1 MKKWVMC
8 LGLFTVGMAFIGC
21 ATHLQEANTRQVDIG
36 FGVVEGTKGYQQF
49 QEDLMTRNDAV
60 RKVRGQVHR
69 IEGAAYV
76 VYTETHIDVRL
87 PVDENTRI
95 DRPAHKGDWIDAYV
109 NESGRAILIRNVDDQ
124 IVLE

>member
-1 MKKWVMC
+1 MKKWGMC
-8 LGLFTVGMAFIGC
+8 FGLFTVGMTVMGC
-21 ATHLQEANTRQVDIG
+21 ATQASETNTRQADIG
-36 FGVVEGTKGYQQF
+36 FGIVEGTKGYQQL
-49 QEDLMTRNDAV
+49 QEDLTMRNGIV
-60 RKVRGQVHR
+60 KSIRGQVHH

-76 VYTETHIDVRL
+76 VHTETQSEVRL

-109 NESGRAILIRNVDDQ
+109 NEAGLAMFIRNVDEQ

>member
-1 MKKWVMC
+1 MGDVFRAVHRRC
-8 LGLFTVGMAFIGC
+8 DNHGLCHPASET
-21 ATHLQEANTRQVDIG
+21 NTRQADIG
-36 FGVVEGTKGYQQF
+36 FGIVEGTKGYQQL
-49 QEDLMTRNDAV
+49 QDDLMMRNGV
-60 RKVRGQVHR
+60 VKLVRGQVHH

-76 VYTETHIDVRL
+76 VHTETQGEVRL

-109 NESGRAILIRNVDDQ
+109 NEAGLAMFIRNVDEQ